1 VLPVSRLECQG
12 SVRCRECLVVG
23 RIEKTS
29 HIRPAVSEARH
40 LELACP
46 ACSRWIVAGSE
57 LPTKAIGGEVQLD
70 GPPVVGAIDWIQAP
84 WCIPF
89 VVDPVPD
96 EIASIAS
103 RPIKLVPFEG
113 A

>member
-1 VLPVSRLECQG
+1 VLPVSRLECQV
-12 SVRCRECLVVG
+12 SVRCREYLVVG

-29 HIRPAVSEARH
+29 HIRPAVPETRH
-40 LELACP
+40 LELTCP
-46 ACSRWIVAGSE
+46 ACPRWIVAGSE

-70 GPPVVGAIDWIQAP
+70 GPPVVGAIDWIQAS
-84 WCIPF
+84 WGIPL

-103 RPIKLVPFEG
+103 RPIKLVPVEG